1 MTVKQPRLMGWPRTL
16 SSVSVSAFMGLTVL
30 GLLSGCGSSSKPS
43 PAPLESFT
51 QSQVV
56 SQVWTSRVA
65 SASQGT
71 VSLVVKDGQVVAAGT
86 DGLVISLDAA
96 TGQER
101 WRAAAGAKLT
111 AAVGSDGRYA
121 AVVTD
126 ANELVVFDRGQPLWR
141 DRLPGQVITA
151 PLVAGERVF
160 VQSVDRSVRAYD
172 VLDGRWLWNFTRS
185 SPEPLS
191 LAQQSVLTAFRDTL
205 VIGHGSRLLGLDPV
219 RGTIRFEA
227 SLGQPR
233 GTNEVERLSDLVGP
247 AVRVDDDLCVR
258 SFQLSV
264 GCVDMNRGTVAW
276 TRPQSGKQG
285 VAGSDNLVVGADSA
299 DRLTAWRASNGE
311 ALWRVDRFQYRG
323 LSTPVVWSGLVAFA
337 DNDAQ
342 LHFLSAQDGRTVARL
357 SLDSPL
363 AAAPVVADGRL
374 YLQTRSGTLYALQA
388 R

>member
-1 MTVKQPRLMGWPRTL
+1 MTVKHSRPIGWPRTL
-16 SSVSVSAFMGLTVL
+16 TSLSVSVFMGVTGL
-30 GLLSGCGSSSKPS
+30 GLLSGCGSSSRPS

-51 QSQVV
+51 PSQAV
-56 SQVWTSRVA
+56 SPLWTSRLA
-65 SASQGT
+65 SAAQGPM
-71 VSLVVKDGQVVAAGT
+71 SLVAAGGQVVMAGT
-86 DGLVISLDAA
+86 DGLVVSVDAA
-96 TGQER
+96 SGQER
-101 WRAAAGAKLT
+101 WRAAVGAKLT
-111 AAVGSDGRYA
+111 AAVGSDGRFA
-121 AVVTD
+121 AVVTE
-126 ANELVVFDRGQPLWR
+126 ANELVVFDRGQMVWR

-160 VQSVDRSVRAYD
+160 VQAVDRSVRAYD
-172 VLDGRWLWNFTRS
+172 ALDGRWLWNFTRS

-219 RGTIRFEA
+219 RGTLRFEA

-247 AVRVDDDLCVR
+247 AVRVNDDLCVR

-264 GCVDMNRGTVAW
+264 GCVDMNRGTTAW

-285 VAGSDNLVVGADSA
+285 VAGSDSVVVGADSA
-299 DRLTAWRASNGE
+299 DRLTAWRAGNGE

-323 LSTPVVWSGLVAFA
+323 LSTPVAWSGMVAFG
-337 DNDAQ
+337 DSESQ

-357 SLDSPL
+357 ALDAPL
-363 AAAPVVADGRL
+363 AAAPVAADGRL
-374 YLQTRSGTLYALQA
+374 YVQTRSGTLYALQA